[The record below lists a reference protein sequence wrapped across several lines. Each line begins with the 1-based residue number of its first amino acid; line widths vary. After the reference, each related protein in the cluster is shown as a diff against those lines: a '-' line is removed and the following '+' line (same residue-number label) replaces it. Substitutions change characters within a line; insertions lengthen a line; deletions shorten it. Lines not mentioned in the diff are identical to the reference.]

1 MARPIWSGNIS
12 FGLVSVPVKL
22 YSAISTKTVR
32 FHQLH
37 SSDHVRIQQR
47 RVCPADGQELSYE
60 DIVKGYEISPE
71 HYVVIEPEDLEAL
84 APERS
89 RTIEIEDFVELS
101 EIDPLYFDHA
111 YYLVAGTGGLKPYTL
126 LLSAMR
132 ETQKIAVARVV
143 LRSREQLVCIRPLE
157 RVLAMTT
164 MNFADE
170 VLDAGQLDEVPEES
184 VEPVARELDVARR
197 LIDSLSVPFE
207 ADKYRDTYREAM
219 LELIERK
226 AEGKEIAHAPA
237 PAAPR
242 PQTPDLMSALKES
255 LEEVRSRKGPASA
268 ARSKRTRAP
277 AGASGT
283 PGKRSAKP
291 KPKSSARTGS
301 GGSSRRS

>member
-1 MARPIWSGNIS
+1 MYRSMWMGMLN
-12 FGLVSVPVKL
+12 FGLVSMPVKL
-22 YSAISTKTVR
+22 YSATSSKTVH
-32 FHQLH
+32 FNHLH
-37 SSDHVRIQQR
+37 VSDHARVYTKRFCLADDQEVAYDEVVR
-47 RVCPADGQELSYE
+47 
-60 DIVKGYEISPE
+60 GYEIAPDR
-71 HYVVIEPEDLEAL
+71 YVVVEDDELAAI
-84 APERS
+84 APEFT

-126 LLSAMR
+126 LLNAMR

-184 VEPVARELDVARR
+184 AEPVARELDVARR

-237 PAAPR
+237 PAAPK